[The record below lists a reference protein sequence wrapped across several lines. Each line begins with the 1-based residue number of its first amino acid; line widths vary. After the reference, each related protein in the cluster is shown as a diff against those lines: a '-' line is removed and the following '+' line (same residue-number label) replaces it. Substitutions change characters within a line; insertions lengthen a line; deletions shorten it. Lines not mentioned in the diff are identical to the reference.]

1 MKYLL
6 ILISCIHWCL
16 PAGGQTVQWSRGDET
31 LSVAPAMQFMEDS
44 TGKLRIEDVIT
55 SVWHPTG
62 QPVLHFGFTDKVIWL
77 RLFVRNNTADS
88 LLLSFEQAFIS
99 DLTLYYTDAEGHW
112 QSIRSGYEVPFTAKP
127 VLDHN
132 QVIPFPRS
140 DGPVYIR
147 MRPLIHAIPVQLIT
161 LKQWELQA
169 ARQKMDYG
177 IYAGILLL
185 AVIVNLFLFAALK
198 KNYFLYYSILI
209 FFYLMT
215 SATVMEGYAIYFF
228 PRIPMMFWYSIVPVL
243 DMIALLLFCISFFE
257 LRNRHPDLYGVALYS
272 AAFFLIYLVV
282 LSFLPLLPVLLANQ
296 VFALYVFVIASV
308 VGLKEG
314 RSGNRLGYYFSG
326 FYALWFILI
335 LVEAVY
341 IQTGVPQHIFPVS
354 YVSTAIFLE
363 GFLLAILVAKR
374 FQREKREDNLRQFE
388 MKNQIEKM
396 EQNFRQEILTTRLE
410 IQEETFTA
418 ISQEIHDN
426 VGQFLSLARIQ
437 VNIMDQQEA
446 KNGPM
451 IIELRDNLG
460 RAMTDLRNIAKSLN
474 SYYIQN
480 NSLGETIA
488 SQVQHINRTGFTR
501 LELSIHGT
509 EREIDNQRKLVLYRM
524 VQEGIQNAIKH
535 AKASTVHIRL
545 DYTGTLFLVEIEDNG
560 EGFDKEATLQQN
572 QGLGLHNMFSRATL
586 IGGDAHIVSQPGKG
600 TIIQIKTPFQ

>member
-1 MKYLL
+1 MRYLL
-6 ILISCIHWCL
+6 IMISYICCYL
-16 PAGGQTVQWSRGDET
+16 PADGQTVQWTRGNSAM
-31 LSVAPAMQFMEDS
+31 SVAPAMQYMEDS
-44 TGKLRIEDVIT
+44 TGNLNINDVPL
-55 SVWHPTG
+55 SDWRPTG
-62 QPVLHFGFTDKVIWL
+62 QAVLHFGFTDKVIWL
-77 RLFVRNNTADS
+77 RLNVENNTTDS

-99 DLTLYYTDAEGHW
+99 SVTLYYQDAAEHW
-112 QSIRSGYEVPFTAKP
+112 QAINSGYDVPFTAKP
-127 VLDHN
+127 VMDHN
-132 QVIPFPRS
+132 QVIPFPRTK
-140 DGPVYIR
+140 GPVYIR
-147 MRPLIHAIPVQLIT
+147 MRPLIHATPVELVT
-161 LKQWELQA
+161 LKEWELKA
-169 ARQKMDYG
+169 ARQKMNYG

-185 AVIVNLFLFAALK
+185 AVIVNLFLFVALR

-215 SATVMEGYAIYFF
+215 SATVMEGYAIYLF
-228 PRIPMMFWYSIVPVL
+228 PRMPMMFWYKIVPVL
-243 DMIALLLFCISFFE
+243 DMVALLFFCISFFE
-257 LRNRHPDLYGVALYS
+257 LRSRHRGIYRVALYS
-272 AAFFLIYLVV
+272 AGFFLIYLVG

-296 VFALYVFVIASV
+296 VFALYVFVIASM
-308 VGLKEG
+308 VGMKEG

-326 FYALWFILI
+326 FYAVWFILI

-341 IQTGVPQHIFPVS
+341 IQTGVPAHLFPVS
-354 YVSTAIFLE
+354 FVSTAIFLE

-388 MKNQIEKM
+388 MKNEMERM

-410 IQEETFTA
+410 IQEETFNA

-480 NSLGETIA
+480 SSLGETIA

-501 LELSIHGT
+501 LELAVLGP
-509 EREIDNQRKLVLYRM
+509 ERDIDNQRKLVLYRM

-535 AKASTVHIRL
+535 AKASAVHIRL
-545 DYTGTLFLVEIEDNG
+545 DYTGALFLVEIEDDG
-560 EGFDKEATLQQN
+560 EGFDSAAALQQN
-572 QGLGLHNMFSRATL
+572 RGLGLQNMVSRATL
-586 IGGDAHIVSQPGKG
+586 IGGETDIESHPGKG
-600 TIIQIKTPFQ
+600 TVIRIKTPFR

>member
-6 ILISCIHWCL
+6 ILISWIHWCL
-16 PAGGQTVQWSRGDET
+16 PAGGQTVQWSRGDEA

-62 QPVLHFGFTDKVIWL
+62 QAVLHFGFTDKVIWL
-77 RLFVRNNTADS
+77 RLDVRNNTTDS

-99 DLTLYYTDAEGHW
+99 ELTLYYTDAGGHW
-112 QSIRSGYEVPFTAKP
+112 QSIRSGYEVPFTSKP

-132 QVIPFPRS
+132 QVIPYPRS
-140 DGPVYIR
+140 NGPVYIR
-147 MRPLIHAIPVQLIT
+147 MRPLIHATPVQLIT
-161 LKQWELQA
+161 LKYWELQA
-169 ARQKMDYG
+169 ARKKMDYG

-185 AVIVNLFLFAALK
+185 AVIVNLFLYAALK

-228 PRIPMMFWYSIVPVL
+228 PRIQMMFWYSIVPVL

-257 LRNRHPDLYGVALYS
+257 LRNRHPDLYRVALYS
-272 AAFFLIYLVV
+272 AGCFVIYLVG
-282 LSFLPLLPVLLANQ
+282 LSFLPPLPVLLVNQ
-296 VFALYVFVIASV
+296 VFALYVFVIASM

-480 NSLGETIA
+480 NNLGETIA
-488 SQVQHINRTGFTR
+488 NQVQHINRTGFTR
-501 LELSIHGT
+501 LELSIKGT
-509 EREIDNQRKLVLYRM
+509 EREIDNQRKLVLYRI

-535 AKASTVHIRL
+535 AKASAVHIRL

-572 QGLGLHNMFSRATL
+572 RGLGLHNMFSRATL
-586 IGGDAHIVSQPGKG
+586 IGGEAHIVSHPGKG